1 VLYPEAR
8 GRRVSSFFFFG
19 SRKSSDLLYLH
30 DPTLL
35 RPSFRR
41 QSGAKEQEAG
51 QPHLSSDPWIVC
63 APCSSAHGEAL
74 RLLRPLVGNH
84 PDQVDMLFLY
94 GISAITAAERMDPED
109 ERCGTLLR
117 EATLALQIISV
128 NNSSLTR
135 VRLEF
140 ARALFLR
147 GDDELS
153 EEQFRLVLSG
163 NPPELV
169 AANILRFIRAIRERK
184 RWSGYFGFSVAPDS
198 NINSASDADVIEIF
212 GLPFRLDEGSS
223 QTSSLG
229 VSIWGGGEYQHR
241 LSGRA
246 RLWAG
251 LDMSVI
257 DYKGSPFDRISLQSH
272 VDPRWL
278 IDGAT
283 EASLLAT
290 AGKHW
295 IAGSSDSNDIGTR
308 LELRKRW
315 GRRLSADGSLAVQ
328 QRRSRDDRGRRG
340 ALQSLRLGTA
350 WLMSPTIR
358 LDGQVGFSRDR
369 PKAERLRNV
378 QRDVGI
384 GASFTLPQGWTLG
397 ANYRRIWTRHRGNWF
412 PFTDGSPRRDRTR
425 IVRASVL
432 NRGFEL
438 FGFSPQLAAI
448 RETRESNAQLH
459 DYKRNRYELRAVRQF

>member
-1 VLYPEAR
+1 V
-8 GRRVSSFFFFG
+8 FFFLCDAMKLSATCLLAILLLCAPLSSAQ
-19 SRKSSDLLYLH
+19 SRE
-30 DPTLL
+30 T
-35 RPSFRR
+35 
-41 QSGAKEQEAG
+41 GQEAG
-51 QPHLSSDPWIVC
+51 QSHLSSDPQIVR
-63 APCSSAHGEAL
+63 ARALFEQGAHGEAL

-84 PDQVDMLFLY
+84 PDQVDVLFLY
-94 GISAITAAERMDPED
+94 GISAIAAAEGMDPED
-109 ERCGTLLR
+109 ERRGALLR
-117 EATLALQIISV
+117 EATLALHAVLV
-128 NNSSLTR
+128 NNPSLVR

-140 ARALFLR
+140 ARALFLM

-163 NPPELV
+163 NPPDAV

-184 RWSGYFGFSVAPDS
+184 RWSGYFGFSIAPDS
-198 NINSASDADVIEIF
+198 NINSASDAEVIEIF

-223 QTSSLG
+223 QTSGLG
-229 VSIWGGGEYQHR
+229 VSIWGGGEYQHPLSARVR
-241 LSGRA
+241 LRT
-246 RLWAG
+246 G
-251 LDMSVI
+251 LDVSVI
-257 DYKGSPFDRISLQSH
+257 DYKSSPFDRLSLQGH
-272 VDPRWL
+272 VGPRWL
-278 IDGAT
+278 IDPET

-295 IAGSSDSNDIGTR
+295 IAGSSDSNDVGTR
-308 LELRKRW
+308 LEVRKRW

-328 QRRSRDDRGRRG
+328 HRRPRDDPGRRG

-378 QRDVGI
+378 QRYAGA

-397 ANYRRIWTRHRGNWF
+397 GNYRRIWTRYRDNWF

-438 FGFSPQLAAI
+438 FGFSPQVAAI
-448 RETRESNAQLH
+448 WETRESNAQLH
-459 DYKRNRYELRAVRQF
+459 DYKRKRYELRAVRQF